1 LRLGDVFDGDI
12 GAWVAFRAG
21 WRLGRRPVVV
31 GVLIPNITNP
41 VFASS
46 LPSIRLPTGTGA
58 AFACIWN

>member
-1 LRLGDVFDGDI
+1 MATLEQ
-12 GAWVAFRAG
+12 VAFRAG

-31 GVLIPNITNP
+31 VLIPNITNP

-46 LPSIRLPTGTGA
+46 LSSKRLPTGTGA